1 MSLPRPLKWIGI
13 ALGALVA
20 LVLVAATVLGLIG
33 RSRLHHVP
41 DLPPAL
47 ADVPA
52 DSATLARG
60 KHLVTIIGCGACHR
74 ADLGGQLVV
83 EMPLGRFVAPNLT
96 TGNGGVGAKY
106 RTVADWDHAIRFGV
120 RPDSTVIVP
129 FMPYAVFNRLS
140 DDDIRAMAAY
150 LQQVPPVDNVVATT
164 RVSLLGHV
172 VIGVSNREEM
182 FGDLRA
188 APAASPPT
196 GTVEE
201 GKYLAPFTC
210 EECHGKE
217 LAGGHHPDPAA
228 LPGPSL
234 RPYGNWPVDSLM
246 KAVRTGVGV
255 GNRALSDWMP
265 WKERLQFLTDAEVAG
280 IHAYIRSLGAE

>member
-1 MSLPRPLKWIGI
+1 MPVPRPIKWVGI
-13 ALGALVA
+13 ALGVLVA
-20 LVLVAATVLGLIG
+20 LVLVAATVLGLVG

-41 DLPPAL
+41 ALPPAL
-47 ADVPA
+47 ADAPA

-60 KHLVTIIGCGACHR
+60 AHLVTIIGCGACHR
-74 ADLGGQLVV
+74 ADLGGALVV

-120 RPDSTVIVP
+120 RPDSSVIVP
-129 FMPYAVFNRLS
+129 FMPYAVFNKLS
-140 DDDIRAMAAY
+140 DDDTRAIAAY
-150 LQQVPPVDNVVATT
+150 LQQLPPVDNVVPAT

-188 APAASPPT
+188 SSASSPAT
-196 GTVEE
+196 GTLEE

-210 EECHGKE
+210 EECHGTA
-217 LAGGHHPDPAA
+217 LAGGQHPNPEA

-234 RPYGNWPVDSLM
+234 RPYGNWPVDSLL

-255 GNRALSDWMP
+255 GNRPLSDWMP
-265 WKERLQFLTDAEVAG
+265 WKERFQYLTDAEVAG